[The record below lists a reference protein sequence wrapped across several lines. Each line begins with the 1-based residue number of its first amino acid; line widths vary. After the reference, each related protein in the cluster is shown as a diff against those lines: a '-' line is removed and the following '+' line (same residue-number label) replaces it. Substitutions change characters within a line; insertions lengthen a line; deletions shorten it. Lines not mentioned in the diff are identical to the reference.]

1 MNVSA
6 ANPSSAARRPLR
18 YLIAAGFNTAF
29 GLAIY
34 PVLLWTFPPLQHHYM
49 IALLIAQAMS
59 LCFAYANYKIGVFQT
74 RGRYAREITAFAGF
88 YLVNYAANWA
98 ALPLLVEVVK
108 LSPIVAQLFFSVIIM
123 ISSYFW
129 HSRVTFKDRP

>member
-1 MNVSA
+1 MNASA
-6 ANPSSAARRPLR
+6 ASPSGTARRPLR
-18 YLIAAGFNTAF
+18 YLAAAGLNTIF

-34 PVLLWTFPPLQHHYM
+34 PVLLWTFPPLQRHYLV
-49 IALLIAQAMS
+49 ALLIAQAIS

-74 RGRYAREITAFAGF
+74 RGQYAREITAFASF

-108 LSPIVAQLFFSVIIM
+108 LSPIVAQLLFSLIIVFG
-123 ISSYFW
+123 SYFW